1 MAEQV
6 RRVRR
11 ADFKSYFS
19 DVVTITPVAHKQEYL
34 KILFTEYTIQPNNVM
49 APEDIC
55 MITMPRAVIKEF
67 AELLLKYSSDKL
79 VQ

>member
-19 DVVTITPVAHKQEYL
+19 DVVTLTPVNANEKYL
-34 KILFTEYTIQPNNVM
+34 KILFTEFTIQPNNNM

-55 MITMPRAVIKEF
+55 MVTMPRAVIKEF
-67 AELLLKYSSDKL
+67 AELLLRYSTDKL
-79 VQ
+79 VS